1 MEDDDQY
8 DFIFKIVLIG
18 DSGVGKTNILSRYL
32 TDKFSSTTQ
41 PTVGVEFGSKIVKKG
56 EKLIKLQIWD
66 TAGQE
71 RYKSITSAYY
81 KGAKG
86 AFVVYD
92 ISRKS
97 TFDNVDKWINELK
110 NNGSEDV
117 FIMLVGNKSD
127 LNDKRE
133 IIEEEVKKKA
143 ELYNVAFCETS
154 ALEGK
159 NIEYA
164 FENLINEITKKVEKE
179 REKNGKNVIKN
190 KDEGKIITLETGN
203 DNKNKGSQDNEKNNS
218 KGNKNI
224 CC

>member
-1 MEDDDQY
+1 MEDDDNY
-8 DFIFKIVLIG
+8 DLIFKIVLIG

-32 TDKFSSTTQ
+32 TNEFSLTTQ
-41 PTVGVEFGSKIVKKG
+41 ATVGVEFGSKIIKKG

-81 KGAKG
+81 KGSKG

-92 ISRKS
+92 ISRKN

-117 FIMLVGNKSD
+117 YIMLVGNKSD
-127 LNDKRE
+127 LKDKRE
-133 IIEEEVKKKA
+133 ISDEEVKKKA
-143 ELYNVAFCETS
+143 EVYNVAFCETS

-164 FENLINEITKKVEKE
+164 FECLINEITKKVEKE
-179 REKNGKNVIKN
+179 KNGKNSIK
-190 KDEGKIITLETGN
+190 KEEGKGITLDSNINKERN
-203 DNKNKGSQDNEKNNS
+203 RIDISDNNN
-218 KGNKNI
+218 NI
-224 CC
+224 KRNSNLCC

>member
-143 ELYNVAFCETS
+143 QGYNIAYCETS
-154 ALEGK
+154 ALKGN
-159 NIEYA
+159 NIEFA
-164 FENLINEITKKVEKE
+164 FESLIDKITEKLEKEKEKLGNNITK
-179 REKNGKNVIKN
+179 
-190 KDEGKIITLETGN
+190 KDEGKIITLN
-203 DNKNKGSQDNEKNNS
+203 INKDKAENGEGGKNND
-218 KGNKNI
+218 KGDKKS

>member
-1 MEDDDQY
+1 MEEEDNY
-8 DFIFKIVLIG
+8 DLIFKIVLIG

-32 TDKFSSTTQ
+32 TNEFSLTTQ
-41 PTVGVEFGSKIVKKG
+41 ATVGVEFGSKIIKKG

-81 KGAKG
+81 KGSKG

-92 ISRKS
+92 ITRKT

-110 NNGSEDV
+110 NKGSEGV

-127 LNDKRE
+127 LKEKRE
-133 IIEEEVKKKA
+133 ISEEEVKKKA

-154 ALEGK
+154 ALEGN

-164 FENLINEITKKVEKE
+164 FESLINEITKKVEKE
-179 REKNGKNVIKN
+179 KEKNIIK
-190 KDEGKIITLETGN
+190 KEEGKTITLDTNNDKDKSKNGEN
-203 DNKNKGSQDNEKNNS
+203 DNKIKGSKNN
-218 KGNKNI
+218 

>member
-1 MEDDDQY
+1 MDDDENY
-8 DFIFKIVLIG
+8 DLIFKIVLIG
-18 DSGVGKTNILSRYL
+18 DSGVGKTNILSRYISNE
-32 TDKFSSTTQ
+32 FSLTTQ
-41 PTVGVEFGSKIVKKG
+41 ATVGVEFGSKIIKRG

-81 KGAKG
+81 KGSKG

-97 TFDNVDKWINELK
+97 TFDNVDKWIEELK

-127 LNDKRE
+127 LKDKRE
-133 IIEEEVKKKA
+133 ISEEDVQKKA
-143 ELYNVAFCETS
+143 QLYNVAFCETS

-164 FENLINEITKKVEKE
+164 FESLINEITKKVEKDK
-179 REKNGKNVIKN
+179 EKNNNKNSTN
-190 KDEGKIITLETGN
+190 KDEGKTITLDTNNIKEKNDGE
-203 DNKNKGSQDNEKNNS
+203 DNKNNIKEKKIS
-218 KGNKNI
+218 